1 MTPKNLPADT
11 EAPEPVQEQTA
22 PATEPAPIFLG
33 DEPKPAAKPLLTYIS
48 LGIAVIAVAYAGF
61 LQFKLTKV
69 QSLVQQT
76 LAGMQAA
83 NLGVGKAQR
92 TADDAT
98 VKLAEESTHLNQ
110 VETRMDGKF
119 KTYDEY
125 VTKTIPSQL
134 KQIPQMEAE
143 LSTTSKQLNDNVA
156 MLAKQVKTNSVI
168 LTETAGK
175 QKILIDVVKNQD
187 SILRTLFPA
196 TNVPTPK

>member
-1 MTPKNLPADT
+1 MTPKNLPADA
-11 EAPEPVQEQTA
+11 EAPETVLEQAAPV
-22 PATEPAPIFLG
+22 TEPAPVILG
-33 DEPKPAAKPLLTYIS
+33 EDPKPVSKPLLTYIS
-48 LGIAVIAVAYAGF
+48 IGIAVLAVAYAGF
-61 LQFKLTKV
+61 LQLKLMKV
-69 QSLVQQT
+69 QVGLQQALV
-76 LAGMQAA
+76 GMQAA

-98 VKLAEESTHLNQ
+98 IKLAEESTHINQ

-143 LSTTSKQLNDNVA
+143 LSTTSKQLNDTVA
-156 MLAKQVKTNSVI
+156 LLAKQVKTNSVTV
-168 LTETAGK
+168 TETAGK